1 MGATSDSG
9 LGAPGRRR
17 SMPAGPRTMPRATV
31 AGPAAAAAVGRS
43 LPVIADR
50 RTKRSMLCKQ

>member
-9 LGAPGRRR
+9 LGTPGRRH
-17 SMPAGPRTMPRATV
+17 STPAGPRTMPRATV

-43 LPVIADR
+43 ALAASDR
-50 RTKRSMLCKQ
+50 

>member
-9 LGAPGRRR
+9 LDTPGRRR
-17 SMPAGPRTMPRATV
+17 STAAGTRTMPRATV
-31 AGPAAAAAVGRS
+31 AGPAAAAVGRS